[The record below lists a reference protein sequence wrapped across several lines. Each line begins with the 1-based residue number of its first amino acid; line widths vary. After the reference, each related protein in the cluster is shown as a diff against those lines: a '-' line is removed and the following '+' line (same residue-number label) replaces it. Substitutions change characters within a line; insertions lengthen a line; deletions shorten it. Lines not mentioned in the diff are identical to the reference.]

1 MVGTAPG
8 AVVNKLIKKWVG
20 MHPTFRL
27 GFSFQPPAL
36 THKTKTHTQ
45 ISSANYVVPLLRCA
59 RLSDERETFVTC
71 HHFGFGFCAPRT
83 AISNSLDSESA
94 SLYCFALGQ
103 KVDRR
108 RRPSCFSRSLAFAIA
123 SIDFSL
129 RVTVSFVARESEIIW
144 QFIVFALSRS
154 PFG

>member
-1 MVGTAPG
+1 MVGTALG
-8 AVVNKLIKKWVG
+8 AAVNKLIKKMG
-20 MHPTFRL
+20 GNAPHIPARFQ
-27 GFSFQPPAL
+27 FSTACFDPQ
-36 THKTKTHTQ
+36 KTHTQ

-129 RVTVSFVARESEIIW
+129 RVTVSFVARESEII
-144 QFIVFALSRS
+144 
-154 PFG
+154 